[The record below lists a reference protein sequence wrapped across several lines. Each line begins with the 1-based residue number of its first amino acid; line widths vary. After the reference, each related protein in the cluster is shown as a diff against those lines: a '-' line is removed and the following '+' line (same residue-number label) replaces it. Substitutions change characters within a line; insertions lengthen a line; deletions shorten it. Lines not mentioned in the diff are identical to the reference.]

1 MLNPNSEGVSL
12 FRLRWIG
19 YGLLIFSVLDSL
31 DTLIPLQ
38 LMNPDWIRQTF
49 GALVERTPL
58 LLMGLGLIFNG
69 EGYRRRKIE
78 TFFLKVI
85 SWGCLLLM
93 LLFALLI
100 PLGLTVSS
108 FRVYN
113 QNQQLVNTRL
123 QQNLRQLQQTQEQV
137 GRASES
143 ELKDLVEQLRR
154 NAQQSGQPAPDLDVQ
169 SPTSFRQ
176 QLLTQLKVRK
186 TQVEDQAATFL
197 SAQQRTLTKDA
208 LKWSLGSL
216 IVSVL
221 CLMFW
226 QSSAS
231 IRNAKVEPAM
241 PNTKRKPRRANR
253 SRNERSADN
262 QPET

>member
-1 MLNPNSEGVSL
+1 MLNSNSEGLSL

-19 YGLLIFSVLDSL
+19 YGLLIFSILDSL

-38 LMNPDWIRQTF
+38 LMNHDWIRQTF

-69 EGYRRRKIE
+69 EAYRRRKME
-78 TFFLKVI
+78 TFFLHLI

-93 LLFALLI
+93 VVFALII
-100 PLGLTVSS
+100 PVGLTVSS
-108 FRVYN
+108 FVVYN
-113 QNQQLVNTRL
+113 QNQQVVNTRL
-123 QQNLRQLQQTQEQV
+123 KENLSQLRQTQEQV
-137 GRASES
+137 GRASDS
-143 ELKDLVEQLRR
+143 ELKELVEQLRR
-154 NAQQSGQPAPDLDVQ
+154 NAQQSGQPAPDIDAQ
-169 SPTSFRQ
+169 SPSSFRQ

-186 TQVEDQAATFL
+186 TQVEEQAATFL

-226 QSSAS
+226 QSSPS
-231 IRNAKVEPAM
+231 IRNIGGEPDA
-241 PNTKRKPRRANR
+241 PNPKRKPRVKR
-253 SRNERSADN
+253 SRNEPSANKQPADN
-262 QPET
+262 